1 MIGLW
6 SVKNQVRQGGEACLL
21 DRLRWMMEDASTY
34 RAVHAVGPGRLELTK
49 RTFQTPGPGKVRI
62 RVEACGVCHSDS
74 ATVEALFPIEWP
86 RFPGHEVVGRIDA
99 LGSDVQGWA
108 VGQRVGVGFLG
119 GSCGYCEFCRAGD
132 LVNCR
137 NQEFTGIHRDGGYAE
152 VMVAKASGPMS
163 IPDDMS
169 SADAAPLLCA
179 GLTTFNAL
187 RNSPAKAGDLVA
199 ILGIG
204 GLGHLGVQYARRMGF
219 EVAAIG
225 RGSDSAEL
233 AKKLGAHHYID
244 GAADD
249 TAAALQALGGA
260 KVILI
265 TASGGTTVA
274 TTFKGLRPGGVS
286 IVLGVGPEPI
296 ETSSM
301 DLIFGERKVAGSLTG
316 NPATGDATL
325 RFSALSGVSAMI
337 ETVPLDEAAAAY
349 AKMMAGQA
357 RFRMVLVTNNG
368 DKKVGLTK

>member
-1 MIGLW
+1 MKMG
-6 SVKNQVRQGGEACLL
+6 
-21 DRLRWMMEDASTY
+21 STY
-34 RAVHAVGPGRLELTK
+34 RAVEVSAPNVFRVVERAISEPTAG
-49 RTFQTPGPGKVRI
+49 QVRI

-74 ATVEALFPIEWP
+74 GTVEGLFPIKWP
-86 RFPGHEVVGRIDA
+86 RVPGHEAVGRIDA
-99 LGSDVQGWA
+99 LGPGVQGWT

-119 GSCGYCEFCRAGD
+119 GPCGYCAFCRNGD

-137 NQEFTGIHRDGGYAE
+137 NQEFTGIHHDGGYAE
-152 VMVAKASGPMS
+152 VMLAQASGLIS
-163 IPDDMS
+163 IPDGMS
-169 SADAAPLLCA
+169 SVDAAPLLCA

-225 RGSDSAEL
+225 RGSESAEL

-244 GAADD
+244 SAANDP
-249 TAAALQALGGA
+249 AAALQALGGA

-265 TASGGTTVA
+265 TASGGNTVA

-286 IVLGVGPEPI
+286 IDVGVGPEPI
-296 ETSSM
+296 QVTSM
-301 DLIFGERKVAGSLTG
+301 DLIFGERRLAGSLTG

-337 ETVPLDEAAAAY
+337 ETAPLDQAAAAY

-357 RFRMVLVTNNG
+357 RFRMVLVMKNG
-368 DKKVGLTK
+368 KS